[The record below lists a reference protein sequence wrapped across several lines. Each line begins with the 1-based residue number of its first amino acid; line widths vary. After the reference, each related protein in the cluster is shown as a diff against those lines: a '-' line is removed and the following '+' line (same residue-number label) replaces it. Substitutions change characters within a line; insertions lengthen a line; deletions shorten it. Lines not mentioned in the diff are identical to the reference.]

1 MTNCSDRRRQMRQHV
16 QHQNE
21 RKLPVKPE
29 ALVECADVNTRTML
43 PQVVNHASRWL
54 NSLNI
59 SKFKKAIK
67 EQAVTAAHVENSAP
81 SPHGLVGSKDVQQHF
96 FPRTPPPMALI
107 QFAIRVAVVC

>member
-1 MTNCSDRRRQMRQHV
+1 MRGPKQRKSWDSDQQNATRIEKVQCISNCANWLRHMLQHV

-29 ALVECADVNTRTML
+29 APVECADVNTRTML
-43 PQVVNHASRWL
+43 PQVVNQASRWL

-59 SKFKKAIK
+59 SEFKKAIK

-81 SPHGLVGSKDVQQHF
+81 SPPGLVGSND
-96 FPRTPPPMALI
+96 I
-107 QFAIRVAVVC
+107 

>member
-1 MTNCSDRRRQMRQHV
+1 MRGPKQHKGRNSDQENATRIEKLQCISNCSNWLRNMLQHV

-29 ALVECADVNTRTML
+29 APVECADVNTRTML
-43 PQVVNHASRWL
+43 PQVVNQASRWL

-59 SKFKKAIK
+59 SEFKKAIK

-81 SPHGLVGSKDVQQHF
+81 SPPGLVGSNDV
-96 FPRTPPPMALI
+96 
-107 QFAIRVAVVC
+107 